1 MGTPRKCPDCGTK
14 LVPIVFGMPGPEL
27 FDQAQQGNV
36 ILGGCCMMP
45 INPTRGCTKCGWEY
59 MPPPNDEFEE
69 QYLRELLSRDE

>member
-14 LVPIVFGMPGPEL
+14 LVPIVFGMPNEQGIQE
-27 FDQAQQGNV
+27 AQEGKI

-45 INPTRGCTKCGWEY
+45 INPTRGCTQCGWEY
-59 MPPPNDEFEE
+59 MPPPKDEFEE